1 VSFEKR
7 IKELGLQLPVPPKPV
22 AAYVP
27 AVLCDG
33 YVYVS
38 GQLPIVDGKLKY
50 HGKVGSDVTKDQGY
64 EAARICALNC
74 LAAARSVIGSLDE
87 VTRVVKV
94 TGYVAS
100 APGFS
105 GQPQVINGASELL
118 EQVFGEAGRHSRAAV
133 GVSELPMNAPVEVEM
148 ILKIAY
154 ALK

>member
-1 VSFEKR
+1 MSFEER
-7 IKELGLQLPVPPKPV
+7 IKELGLRLPMPPKPV

-27 AVLCDG
+27 AMLCDG
-33 YVYVS
+33 HVYVS

-50 HGKVGSDVTKDQGY
+50 CGKVGSDVTQEQGY

-87 VTRVVKV
+87 VTKVIKV

-100 APGFS
+100 APGFN

-118 EQVFGEAGRHSRAAV
+118 EKIFGNTGRHSRAAV

-148 ILKIAY
+148 ILKVR
-154 ALK
+154 